1 MEEKLKELRDLSTSM
16 TQAYFI
22 MYWSINKGVW
32 VLNFTKRQVYFYDKS
47 LLLLLLD
54 AIRFLKE
61 NKIPKKGGGYTLR
74 KIHEK

>member
-1 MEEKLKELRDLSTSM
+1 MEEKLKELRDLTLSM

-22 MYWSINKGVW
+22 LYYSINKGMW
-32 VLNFTKRQVYFYDKS
+32 VLNFTKRQVYFYDKN

-61 NKIPKKGGGYTLR
+61 NKVPKKNGGFTLR
-74 KIHEK
+74 KIN